1 LGEIF
6 LFQGDYDTAIAQ
18 WRKTLEINPEDA
30 EAPYY
35 LSYGYE
41 LKGQY
46 DEAIRYW
53 CEGVANDGH
62 PEIAADIKHVYASS
76 GWKAVL
82 RDKIERSDDPHK
94 PGLYDPQGVADT
106 YAKLG
111 ENDKALA
118 WLERS
123 YAEKVPMP
131 FLQVDPD
138 LKKLHSEPRF
148 QDLVRR
154 IGFPQ

>member
-1 LGEIF
+1 M
-6 LFQGDYDTAIAQ
+6 
-18 WRKTLEINPEDA
+18 
-30 EAPYY
+30 
-35 LSYGYE
+35 
-41 LKGQY
+41 
-46 DEAIRYW
+46 
-53 CEGVANDGH
+53 
-62 PEIAADIKHVYASS
+62 YASA